1 MDFPILSCLIIYE
14 FYKRVKLRN
23 CVRSDSAT
31 SKFYC
36 YLLCTANKN
45 HVNKTLV
52 GRVLKCCKES
62 NINIFNYLFDNEYR
76 MIKKKYLGKY
86 LPDGVNGV
94 VDTLRYLFKNYT
106 SCNRDLAQNILKPIF
121 T

>member
-1 MDFPILSCLIIYE
+1 MSLDL
-14 FYKRVKLRN
+14 LRN

-52 GRVLKCCKES
+52 GRVLKCC
-62 NINIFNYLFDNEYR
+62 NIFNYLFDNEYR
-76 MIKKKYLGKY
+76 LIKKKYLSKY

-94 VDTLRYLFKNYT
+94 VDTFRYLFKNYT
-106 SCNRDLAQNILKPIF
+106 SYNRDLAQNILKPIF

>member
-1 MDFPILSCLIIYE
+1 MSLDL
-14 FYKRVKLRN
+14 LRT

-31 SKFYC
+31 SKFYS
-36 YLLCTANKN
+36 YLLCTAYKN

-76 MIKKKYLGKY
+76 MIKKKYLSKY
-86 LPDGVNGV
+86 IPDGVNGV
-94 VDTLRYLFKNYT
+94 VDTLRYLFKT
-106 SCNRDLAQNILKPIF
+106 IHLIIVILLKIF
-121 T
+121 